1 MGIAPLSVLILPF
14 AAGGIF
20 VAQTSSVLADPLDRG
35 VTPVAGSVIEQKLG
49 EEIRFVDL
57 SNWQGVVRHQNLLG
71 GDLLRTNSTG
81 QLAILFADRTQVR
94 LGRNS
99 TLQVKQM
106 APAGDT
112 TLSLTSGTMW
122 ARAERGG
129 QGLAV
134 ETPAATAAIRGTDWS
149 LTVQGDKTSLIVL
162 EGQVELKNDHGS
174 VQVAQGEAAVAT
186 PGQAPQKLV
195 IVTPDDREQMLF
207 YLTLRD
213 GFTFMPASPLPFK
226 QMRAEEAR
234 VLALPPERR
243 SAEDWLVLAE
253 TRLSLEGRAPAVEAL
268 AEAKRRPLTRAGK
281 ARVAYLEALLAGAEK
296 RYDDAARLLA
306 EAMPGLDPKRRAI
319 AAYGEYYARSLVN
332 PKLAL
337 TPPTAVRDPYSAVMK
352 AYTAGF
358 LEDIPAAIATIKAA
372 EARFPEESSLPA
384 IRALLAQFTND
395 PAQMREAVD
404 RALAIDPDD
413 ALALVARAR
422 LLGDF
427 EGNIEAAL
435 VDLDRAATLM
445 PGSSMVWNDVG
456 LAHSARGDTGR
467 AEAAMKRSI
476 ALDPESPIGHAN
488 LAIFYLDQARMKE
501 AKREIDLALAA
512 DPSFSIAFLAR
523 GRYYLQTGEIDK
535 AMEDLLAAS
544 TTNPAHS
551 QSQLM
556 LAAAHYEGGARA
568 PAQQALDNADRLD
581 KNDPVISSVRTALA
595 IDEYDA
601 DGAIRYAQEFLR
613 RSRAQG
619 GHYASLGANQD
630 AGSTLNNAFR
640 LQGLNA
646 WGQYYGDAVFDPF
659 AGSAYFDQVLR
670 GGASPL
676 TSSFLPGED
685 VITDNPN
692 STAFSSLFQGL
703 LFDPHLISSRSRSA
717 SLLRRPFFEG
727 SVGIGTTL
735 NPGTEGW
742 LGSLEFQSYSNEPV
756 PISSNLSLQ
765 YSKSPDD
772 TRYIDNGV
780 FARDIETD
788 LDILSFNGYLTSTV
802 TPDDRL
808 VAYASHS
815 TNSFA
820 LDLPY
825 LNDFFPGQTYGVDT
839 TFTTA
844 GLGWSHTID
853 YRNVVNAALLYSSFD
868 FERSLGQLIPPV
880 FAETTLGFGQRSY
893 VAALNHTVESE
904 DLIWRYGV
912 EGGLLNNLTSLE
924 FSATGIPPTR
934 TSTQD
939 DSYFAR
945 AYIDLTQEITHDL
958 KAEYGLLATIWGG
971 GDGDDAKH
979 LDPRIG
985 LAWTPAEGQWLRA
998 GYIRQ
1003 STDATTPTLA
1013 PIGIVGLQANEFS
1026 VGSDGYADTLA
1037 LKWDAEWTDRLFTT
1051 VDYQHQIFN
1060 DMTISDALIISNFRF
1075 DEATVDRVAMT
1086 ANLALD
1092 YGFGVSATYALAFSE
1107 DKDAASPSF
1116 GRDLPFLPRHSGQVA
1131 LTYVSEAN
1139 VKATIA
1145 ANYIG
1150 ERYGDPT
1157 ARKLDDYWTLDANL
1171 TWEPFDKNVVFEASA
1186 YNLLDETFEVTPGWN
1201 GWGRVFKGMVKFRF

>member
-1 MGIAPLSVLILPF
+1 MSLSVLTAPLL
-14 AAGGIF
+14 AGGLL
-20 VAQTSSVLADPLDRG
+20 VAQSGMSLADPLDRG
-35 VTPVAGSVIEQKLG
+35 ARPVAGSVIDQKLG
-49 EEIRFVDL
+49 EEVRFVDL
-57 SNWQGVVRHQNLLG
+57 SNWQDVVRHQNLLG
-71 GDLLRTNSTG
+71 GDLLRTNATG

-112 TLSLTSGTMW
+112 MLNLESGTMW

-162 EGQVELKNDHGS
+162 EGQVELKNDYGS

-186 PGQAPQKLV
+186 LGQAPQKLV

-207 YLTLRD
+207 YITLRD
-213 GFTFMPASPLPFK
+213 GFTFMPANPLPVRE
-226 QMRAEEAR
+226 MRVQDAR
-234 VLALPPERR
+234 VQAIAPERR
-243 SAEDWLVLAE
+243 SAEDWLTLAE
-253 TRLSLEGRAPAVEAL
+253 TRFSLEGRGPALEAL
-268 AEAKRRPLTRAGK
+268 AEARKRPMTRAGK
-281 ARVAYLEALLAGAEK
+281 ARVAYLNAIIAGAEK
-296 RYDDAARLLA
+296 RYDEAARFFA
-306 EAMPGLDPKRRAI
+306 EAMPALDPHRRAI
-319 AAYGEYYARSLVN
+319 AAYGEYYARTLAN

-337 TPPTAVRDPYSAVMK
+337 KPPTEVRDPYSAVMK

-358 LEDIPAAIATIKAA
+358 LEDIPAAVATIKAA
-372 EARFPEESSLPA
+372 EARFPGESSLPA
-384 IRALLAQFTND
+384 IRALLAQLTND
-395 PAQMREAVD
+395 RAQMREAID
-404 RALAIDPDD
+404 QALAIDPDD
-413 ALALVARAR
+413 ALALIARAR
-422 LLGDF
+422 LRGDF

-435 VDLDRAATLM
+435 ADLDRAATLM
-445 PGSSMVWNDVG
+445 PGSSMVWNDIG
-456 LAHSARGDTGR
+456 LAQSARGDERR

-476 ALDPESPIGHAN
+476 ALDPESAIGHAN
-488 LAIFYLDQARMKE
+488 LAIFYLDQSRMKD
-501 AKREIDLALAA
+501 AKREIDLAIAA

-535 AMEDLLAAS
+535 ALDDLLAAS
-544 TTNPAHS
+544 TANPAHS

-556 LAAAHYEGGARA
+556 LAAAHYEGGARE
-568 PAQQALDNADRLD
+568 PGQQALDNADRLD
-581 KNDPVISSVRTALA
+581 KNDRVISEMRTAIA
-595 IDEYDA
+595 IDDYDA
-601 DGAIRYAQEFLR
+601 AGAIHYAQEYLR

-619 GHYASLGANQD
+619 GQFASLQANQR
-630 AGSTLNNAFR
+630 AGSTLNAAFR

-659 AGSAYFDQVLR
+659 AGSAYMDQVLR

-676 TSSFLPGED
+676 VSSYLPGDD

-692 STAFSSLFQGL
+692 STAFSSFFQGL
-703 LFDPHLISSRSRSA
+703 LFNPHLVSSRSRGT
-717 SLLRRPFFEG
+717 SLLNRPFFEG
-727 SVGIGTTL
+727 AVGIGTTL

-742 LGSLEFQSYSNEPV
+742 LGSLDFQSYSNEPV
-756 PISSNLSLQ
+756 PFSSNLSLQ

-772 TRYIDNGV
+772 TRHIDNGI
-780 FARDIETD
+780 FARDIDTN

-815 TNSFA
+815 TNAFA
-820 LDLPY
+820 FGLPY

-839 TFTTA
+839 TFTTG

-868 FERSLGQLIPPV
+868 FERSLGEFIPPV
-880 FAETTLGFGQRSY
+880 FTETTLGFGQKSY
-893 VAALNHTVESE
+893 VAALNHTVESD

-912 EGGLLNNLTSLE
+912 EGGLLSNVTSLE
-924 FSATGIPPTR
+924 FSATGIPTAR
-934 TSTQD
+934 ASTQD
-939 DSYFAR
+939 DSYFAK
-945 AYIDLTQEITHDL
+945 AYVDLTQEITPDL
-958 KAEYGLLATIWGG
+958 KAEYGLFATIWGG
-971 GDGDDAKH
+971 GNGNDSKH

-985 LAWTPAEGQWLRA
+985 LAWTPAEGHWLRA

-1003 STDATTPTLA
+1003 SMDATTPTLA
-1013 PIGIVGLQANEFS
+1013 PIGIVGLQPNEFS
-1026 VGSDGYADTLA
+1026 VGADGYADTLA
-1037 LKWDAEWTDRLFTT
+1037 LKWDAEWTDRFFTT
-1051 VDYQHQIFN
+1051 LDYQHQMFN
-1060 DMTISDALIISNFRF
+1060 DLTISDALIISNLGF
-1075 DEATVDRVAMT
+1075 DKATADRVAMT

-1092 YGFGVSATYALAFSE
+1092 YGFGLSATYALTFSE

-1116 GRDLPFLPRHSGQVA
+1116 GRDLPFLPRHTGQVA
-1131 LTYVSEAN
+1131 VTYVSEAN

-1150 ERYGDPT
+1150 ERYADPT

-1171 TWEPFDKNVVFEASA
+1171 TWEPFDKNVIFEASA
-1186 YNLLDETFEVTPGWN
+1186 YNLLDEDFEVTPGWN